1 MLLSVEDGD
10 MTPLRKCWQGFIR
23 HMLRLVPLQ
32 TQYHLIQVR
41 CEVNHVHKVLGIA
54 DLGN

>member
-41 CEVNHVHKVLGIA
+41 PTVLLKIVT
-54 DLGN
+54 